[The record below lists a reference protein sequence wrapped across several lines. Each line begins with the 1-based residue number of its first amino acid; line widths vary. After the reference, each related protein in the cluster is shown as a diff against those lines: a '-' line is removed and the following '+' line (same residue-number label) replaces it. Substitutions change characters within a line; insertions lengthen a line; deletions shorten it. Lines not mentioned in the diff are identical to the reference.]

1 MKNTVNFSQF
11 CDGFSGNYA
20 NGFSYAG
27 KQALFDYL
35 RKLEEDTGEDIEF
48 DPIAICGDYT
58 EYKNLEECQKDYNDI
73 ETIEELEDNTNF
85 IPVGD
90 GFIIQDY

>member
-1 MKNTVNFSQF
+1 MKNTINFSQF
-11 CDGFSGNYA
+11 CDGFSGDYSN
-20 NGFSYAG
+20 NFSYNG

-35 RKLEEDTGEDIEF
+35 RKLEEDTDEDIEF
-48 DPIAICGDYT
+48 DPNAICCDYT
-58 EYKNLEECQKDYNDI
+58 EYENLEECKKDYNDI

-90 GFIIQDY
+90 GFIIQNY